1 MRKAA
6 KQILCLAAALV
17 AVCVVCRLAFFRE
30 FNLYV
35 PRQGPMGTAEWLP
48 EDAPVVAENT
58 EVLRPGKP
66 ESNERYIRIPVD
78 PQKKGE
84 TDLQIGAGE
93 DKIYH
98 VLKVDRFRTVYDLN
112 TGNFTGD
119 TVVLVAVTV
128 FWLLVCAIMVWHFF
142 RQTKSTAFYDYS
154 TIYYVGFGVFAL
166 ATGLVMVSVTAAH
179 IMWPEEYSMFSA

>member
-78 PQKKGE
+78 PQKKAKRTCRSAPGK
-84 TDLQIGAGE
+84 T
-93 DKIYH
+93 
-98 VLKVDRFRTVYDLN
+98 RFTM
-112 TGNFTGD
+112 
-119 TVVLVAVTV
+119 
-128 FWLLVCAIMVWHFF
+128 C
-142 RQTKSTAFYDYS
+142 
-154 TIYYVGFGVFAL
+154 
-166 ATGLVMVSVTAAH
+166 
-179 IMWPEEYSMFSA
+179 